1 MRAKLSLFKWQT
13 RRDTRARVLGQVWDG
28 GNERGDGTRLGER
41 HQRLFLETLRHD
53 NRQTR
58 DSCPRR
64 GARASMGLR
73 RSRSSSSALMTRDM
87 NGDRMEASRAGEGEE
102 RGGEDEVAAAP
113 PPPSAG
119 TPAFAPSAAR
129 EGATCTAA
137 APPLPATE
145 AAEEAAA
152 NAFKN
157 LTALPVTNPALAR
170 CSVVKS
176 PMTSSSISCTGQNN

>member
-1 MRAKLSLFKWQT
+1 MRAKLLHFKWQP
-13 RRDTRARVLGQVWDG
+13 RWCTRARVLGQVWDG

-64 GARASMGLR
+64 RARASMGLR
-73 RSRSSSSALMTRDM
+73 RSRSSSSALITRDM

-102 RGGEDEVAAAP
+102 RGGEDEVAAAAA

-119 TPAFAPSAAR
+119 TPAFGEASLSNSILQSLASPKAR
-129 EGATCTAA
+129 
-137 APPLPATE
+137 
-145 AAEEAAA
+145 
-152 NAFKN
+152 
-157 LTALPVTNPALAR
+157 
-170 CSVVKS
+170 
-176 PMTSSSISCTGQNN
+176 PMLLSSSTVNSTATLSVIFSFLPTASAHSS